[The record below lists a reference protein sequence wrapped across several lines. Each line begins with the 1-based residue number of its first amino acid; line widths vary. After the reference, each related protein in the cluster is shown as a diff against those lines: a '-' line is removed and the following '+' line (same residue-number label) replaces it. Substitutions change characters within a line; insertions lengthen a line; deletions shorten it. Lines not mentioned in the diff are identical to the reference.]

1 MKIGFIGL
9 GNVGGKLAGS
19 LLRNNF
25 DLTVRDLD
33 ENLTNSL
40 KDLGAKV
47 AKSPKELAEQSDLI
61 ITSLPSPEVSAEVM
75 ESEDGI
81 LNGLSEKKI
90 WLEMSTTDENEVKR
104 LGKKVIEKKAIP
116 LDGPVSGGCHR
127 AATGNIAIFVGG
139 ERKAFEKI
147 LPALTVMGRKILHTG
162 ELGTAS
168 VLKVITNYLASAHLV
183 ALGEAWTVAKKSN
196 LDLAKTY
203 KGIAISSGNSF
214 VHETESQVI
223 LNGSYNINFTMDLVL
238 KDTSLFDN
246 LAKKLNAP
254 LEISPQI
261 VEIFKDG
268 QKKYGSRAW
277 SSMIV
282 KRMEDLNN
290 INFPSDIKKLNDEEL
305 KVLSEEVRSEMI
317 DAVSKTGGHLGA
329 GLGVV
334 ELTVAI
340 HATFDTPHDRLIW
353 DVGHQAYPHKIL
365 TGRKNKIHTIRQKEG
380 LAPFPAISESEFDA
394 FGVGHSSTSI
404 SAALGMTIGS
414 NDKALAVIGDG
425 ALTAGM
431 AVDANV
437 LIFERIREEIKL
449 NKGPA
454 RAIELGYEKALSA
467 IIDAN
472 ITTFITA
479 VILFAI
485 GSGPVRGFSV
495 TLGLGIIT
503 SVFTA
508 IFVTRLLIVIWFE
521 RRRPRKVEV

>member
-33 ENLTNSL
+33 ESLTNPL

-47 AKSPKELAEQSDLI
+47 AKSPKELAEQTDLI
-61 ITSLPSPEVSAEVM
+61 ITSLPSPEISAEVM
-75 ESEDGI
+75 EANDGI
-81 LNGLSEKKI
+81 INGLSENKI

-104 LGKKVIEKKAIP
+104 LGEKVIAKKGIP
-116 LDGPVSGGCHR
+116 MDGPVSGGCHR

-147 LPALTVMGRKILHTG
+147 LPALTVMGRKVLHTG
-162 ELGTAS
+162 ELGSAS
-168 VLKVITNYLASAHLV
+168 VLKVITNYLASVHLV

-238 KDTSLFDN
+238 KDTGLFDN

-282 KRMEDLNN
+282 KRMEDLNK
-290 INFPSDIKKLNDEEL
+290 INFRANGFPEEL
-305 KVLSEEVRSEMI
+305 IDNEPEE
-317 DAVSKTGGHLGA
+317 K
-329 GLGVV
+329 
-334 ELTVAI
+334 
-340 HATFDTPHDRLIW
+340 
-353 DVGHQAYPHKIL
+353 
-365 TGRKNKIHTIRQKEG
+365 
-380 LAPFPAISESEFDA
+380 
-394 FGVGHSSTSI
+394 
-404 SAALGMTIGS
+404 
-414 NDKALAVIGDG
+414 
-425 ALTAGM
+425 
-431 AVDANV
+431 
-437 LIFERIREEIKL
+437 
-449 NKGPA
+449 
-454 RAIELGYEKALSA
+454 GYE
-467 IIDAN
+467 I
-472 ITTFITA
+472 
-479 VILFAI
+479 
-485 GSGPVRGFSV
+485 
-495 TLGLGIIT
+495 
-503 SVFTA
+503 
-508 IFVTRLLIVIWFE
+508 
-521 RRRPRKVEV
+521 

>member
-9 GNVGGKLAGS
+9 GNVGGKLASS

-33 ENLTNSL
+33 ERLTKPL

-47 AKSPKELAEQSDLI
+47 AKSAKELAEQTDLI

-75 ESEDGI
+75 EGSDGI
-81 LNGLSEKKI
+81 INGLSENKV

-104 LGKKVIEKKAIP
+104 LGEKVIAKKSIP
-116 LDGPVSGGCHR
+116 MDGPVSGGCHR

-147 LPALTVMGRKILHTG
+147 LPALTVMGRKVLHTG
-162 ELGTAS
+162 ELGSAS
-168 VLKVITNYLASAHLV
+168 VLKVITNYLASVHLV
-183 ALGEAWTVAKKSN
+183 ALGEAWTIAKKSN

-238 KDTSLFDN
+238 KDTGLFDN

-290 INFPSDIKKLNDEEL
+290 INFRANGFPDELIDNEP
-305 KVLSEEVRSEMI
+305 EE
-317 DAVSKTGGHLGA
+317 K
-329 GLGVV
+329 
-334 ELTVAI
+334 
-340 HATFDTPHDRLIW
+340 
-353 DVGHQAYPHKIL
+353 
-365 TGRKNKIHTIRQKEG
+365 
-380 LAPFPAISESEFDA
+380 
-394 FGVGHSSTSI
+394 
-404 SAALGMTIGS
+404 
-414 NDKALAVIGDG
+414 
-425 ALTAGM
+425 
-431 AVDANV
+431 
-437 LIFERIREEIKL
+437 
-449 NKGPA
+449 
-454 RAIELGYEKALSA
+454 GYE
-467 IIDAN
+467 I
-472 ITTFITA
+472 
-479 VILFAI
+479 
-485 GSGPVRGFSV
+485 
-495 TLGLGIIT
+495 
-503 SVFTA
+503 
-508 IFVTRLLIVIWFE
+508 
-521 RRRPRKVEV
+521 